1 MRRQR
6 SSTEMGGS
14 QSRSRARDEGPPK
27 HGKTAPRSM
36 GPQTGASGHTAAP
49 APGPRGAARAGTG
62 SRVDQLKK
70 KAPPP
75 GGCLCASRRAVGRGS
90 RALDRARARSSL
102 ATACTARSWPS
113 PRAKGA
119 CARACAPLTCAALG
133 MHGWSRRMAALSD
146 FRSPG
151 QVRTPVASSSSYY
164 SQNLASALSFDPRSP
179 GMPSALSP
187 SPVSSSPLPRPARS
201 RALWLR
207 KLTLAPAGCGR
218 TDADSTQRSGKGVG
232 HRRKGALP
240 RHLHLSMRASRTC
253 CAHVRRERSVYLHA
267 YTHTHTHT
275 HTHTLHISHILHII
289 QTLNPKP

>member
-1 MRRQR
+1 
-6 SSTEMGGS
+6 MGGS

-75 GGCLCASRRAVGRGS
+75 
-90 RALDRARARSSL
+90 
-102 ATACTARSWPS
+102 
-113 PRAKGA
+113 
-119 CARACAPLTCAALG
+119 
-133 MHGWSRRMAALSD
+133 ALSD

-179 GMPSALSP
+179 GLMRTPPNEVARASAIGEKVAFVDPRSP
-187 SPVSSSPLPRPARS
+187 NVPRTPL
-201 RALWLR
+201 
-207 KLTLAPAGCGR
+207 LAISNRNGQEER
-218 TDADSTQRSGKGVG
+218 V
-232 HRRKGALP
+232 GAL
-240 RHLHLSMRASRTC
+240 RLS
-253 CAHVRRERSVYLHA
+253 
-267 YTHTHTHT
+267 
-275 HTHTLHISHILHII
+275 IS
-289 QTLNPKP
+289 